1 MHAFYARLVRALEA
15 YDAQLEHLVQLT
27 RLNPARVQNLQS
39 TLSWSDWP
47 TTTA

>member
-1 MHAFYARLVRALEA
+1 MHTFYDRLVRAIEIYDPHLEPLA
-15 YDAQLEHLVQLT
+15 RLT
-27 RLNPARVQNLQS
+27 RLDPARVHNLQS